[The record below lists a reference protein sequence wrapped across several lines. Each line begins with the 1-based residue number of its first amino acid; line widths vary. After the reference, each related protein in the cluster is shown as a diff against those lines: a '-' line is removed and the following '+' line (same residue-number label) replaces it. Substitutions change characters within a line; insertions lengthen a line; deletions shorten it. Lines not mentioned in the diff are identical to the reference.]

1 MREKLLAYLADRID
15 GTELEDDTPIFSSG
29 LIDSFDM
36 VDLVLFIEKEAGL
49 EMQVAEITLEN
60 FDSLGK
66 ILAFVETRSS
76 T

>member
-49 EMQVAEITLEN
+49 EMQAAEITLEN

-66 ILAFVETRSS
+66 ILAFVETRSA